1 MAYIGNQ
8 VSSVPFIIDTFSGTG
23 SASVFGQL
31 TRAPAGVASIA
42 VFISGVYKVP
52 GVDYTLNGDYILFT
66 TPPASGTNNIVIHH
80 MGNGSATSVPSD
92 GSVTGAKLASN
103 VVRSNNIVAGS
114 LTSNLIAV
122 GAITG
127 NLIGSKAI
135 TGNLIGLNAI
145 SGNLMVVN
153 TITGNLIG
161 VGAISGNQLG
171 TYSVSGNNIG
181 TGAISGNQL
190 GTYSVSGNNIGTGA
204 ISANNFA
211 GGGITSNVLASNLS
225 ISLTRALESANIN
238 SIAPNGNVDID
249 IANNVV
255 YYFNANSTANITFNL
270 RANTQNTFDSVT
282 TIGQSATVAMIVRH
296 GATRHTANLHIDG
309 TLQSVLYL
317 ANTKPNYQSIPNQE
331 TNIYGYTVLKTA
343 ANTYAVFAS
352 NSLFALG

>member
-52 GVDYTLNGDYILFT
+52 GVDYTLNGDMILFT

-92 GSVTGAKLASN
+92 GSVTGAKLAAN
-103 VVRSNNIVAGS
+103 TVRGNNIVAGQ
-114 LTSNLIAV
+114 
-122 GAITG
+122 ITG
-127 NLIGSKAI
+127 NQ
-135 TGNLIGLNAI
+135 I
-145 SGNLMVVN
+145 S
-153 TITGNLIG
+153 TR
-161 VGAISGNQLG
+161 AISGNQIGL
-171 TYSVSGNNIG
+171 YAVSGNNIG
-181 TGAISGNQL
+181 TGS
-190 GTYSVSGNNIGTGA
+190 

-238 SIAPNGNVDID
+238 AIAPNGNVDID

-331 TNIYGYTVLKTA
+331 TNIYGYTVLKLA
-343 ANTYAVFAS
+343 ANSYSVFAS
-352 NSLFALG
+352 NSLFGLG

>member
-23 SASVFGQL
+23 SATVFGQL

-52 GVDYTLNGDYILFT
+52 GVDYTLNGDLILFT
-66 TPPASGTNNIVIHH
+66 SAPALGTNNIVIHH

-92 GSVTGAKLASN
+92 GSVTGAKLAAN
-103 VVRSNNIVAGS
+103 TVRGNNIVAGQ
-114 LTSNLIAV
+114 
-122 GAITG
+122 ITG
-127 NLIGSKAI
+127 NLIGIAS
-135 TGNLIGLNAI
+135 
-145 SGNLMVVN
+145 
-153 TITGNLIG
+153 
-161 VGAISGNQLG
+161 
-171 TYSVSGNNIG
+171 
-181 TGAISGNQL
+181 
-190 GTYSVSGNNIGTGA
+190 

-238 SIAPNGNVDID
+238 AIAPNGLINID

-296 GATRHTANLHIDG
+296 GTGRHSANLQIDG
-309 TLQSVLYL
+309 TLQTPVYAGNS
-317 ANTKPNYQSIPNQE
+317 KPIFQTITNAE
-331 TNIYGYTVLKTA
+331 TNIFGYTVLKLA
-343 ANTYAVFAS
+343 ANSYAVFAS

>member
-52 GVDYTLNGDYILFT
+52 GVDYTLSGDMILFT

-80 MGNGSATSVPSD
+80 MGNGSATQVPSD
-92 GSVTGAKLASN
+92 GSVTGAKLAAN
-103 VVRSNNIVAGS
+103 TVRGNNIVAGQ
-114 LTSNLIAV
+114 
-122 GAITG
+122 ITG
-127 NLIGSKAI
+127 NQ
-135 TGNLIGLNAI
+135 I
-145 SGNLMVVN
+145 S
-153 TITGNLIG
+153 TR
-161 VGAISGNQLG
+161 AISGNQIGL
-171 TYSVSGNNIG
+171 YAVSGNNIG
-181 TGAISGNQL
+181 TGS
-190 GTYSVSGNNIGTGA
+190 

-238 SIAPNGNVDID
+238 AIAPNGNVNID

-309 TLQSVLYL
+309 TLQTVLYL

-331 TNIYGYTVLKTA
+331 TNIYGYTVLKLA
-343 ANTYAVFAS
+343 ANSYSVFAS
-352 NSLFALG
+352 NSLFGLG

>member
-52 GVDYTLNGDYILFT
+52 GVDYTLSGDMILFT

-80 MGNGSATSVPSD
+80 MGNGSATQVPSD
-92 GSVTGAKLASN
+92 GSVTGAKLAAN
-103 VVRSNNIVAGS
+103 TVRGNNIVAGQ
-114 LTSNLIAV
+114 
-122 GAITG
+122 ITG
-127 NLIGSKAI
+127 NQ
-135 TGNLIGLNAI
+135 I
-145 SGNLMVVN
+145 S
-153 TITGNLIG
+153 TR
-161 VGAISGNQLG
+161 AISGNQIGL
-171 TYSVSGNNIG
+171 YAVSGNNIG
-181 TGAISGNQL
+181 TGS
-190 GTYSVSGNNIGTGA
+190 

-238 SIAPNGNVDID
+238 AIAPNGNVNID

-331 TNIYGYTVLKTA
+331 TNIYGYTVLKLA
-343 ANTYAVFAS
+343 ANSYSVFAS
-352 NSLFALG
+352 NSLFGLG